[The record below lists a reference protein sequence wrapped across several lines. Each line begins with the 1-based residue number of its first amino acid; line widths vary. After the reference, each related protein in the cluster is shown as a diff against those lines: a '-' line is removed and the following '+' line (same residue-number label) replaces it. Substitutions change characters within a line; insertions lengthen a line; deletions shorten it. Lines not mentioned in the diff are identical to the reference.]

1 MDAIKVDGASSIL
14 APEGGMENGKAPLTE
29 RRGFF
34 RFMQDSMYKVMYLL
48 KSGTTDTS
56 GTSSKT
62 GDGVRGMLSK
72 VKGFRRRVKSDPSST
87 LAKLGSQTMGFTG
100 SLSHLA
106 SDISGGLT
114 TKALSAPVNMVSSA
128 IGWGR
133 NRKYKRMYKNLTKD
147 HRNRTD
153 SIRARQRA
161 EERMGNLTSAPY
173 HMRMSKE
180 DRRHIT
186 GKEEKIKRTSAG
198 EKVGFFNKAVT
209 LPNGRTVLQK
219 PNLSTRAKDWA
230 LGGLS
235 RVKEDV
241 MGFGGGIISGIKGRW
256 AEKSKEA
263 GGGLAGGA
271 KATASLVGDAIGGVT
286 GGIVGAMSKGFS
298 ALLGPIGIIAEVVQM
313 LAGSSPLLKA
323 VLQLF
328 QLAFTL
334 FFMPF
339 GNILGEILL
348 PLMMD
353 LINWVVAFNEWIA
366 ELNMN
371 AIIDWFHGVWEGL
384 KDFFGGIFDAYIQF
398 FKNIISTITGVFEW
412 LWGHLGGI
420 LGKVWDTIKSI
431 FTKIVDLVQ
440 AFFKL
445 PAQIGNAVWN
455 AIKGVGSSVWDGV
468 TGFFGFSGGGYIPP
482 TPGGTLIRVGEGTR
496 GEYIVPVGSQMES
509 KLGGGGQTINITF
522 SGPVYGMNDFEN
534 KVNDII
540 SKASNRGY
548 YR

>member
-1 MDAIKVDGASSIL
+1 
-14 APEGGMENGKAPLTE
+14 MENGKAPLTE

-34 RFMQDSMYKVMYLL
+34 KFMRDSMYKVMSLL

-72 VKGFRRRVKSDPSST
+72 VKGFRKRVKSDPAST
-87 LAKLGSQTMGFTG
+87 LAELGSQTMGFTG

-106 SDISGGLT
+106 SDISGGFTEKLLT
-114 TKALSAPVNMVSSA
+114 TPINMAESGWNWARGFRTKRRENKQHDLIAENFIQSIAKHRIRDSGGLTGDWWADRKATKEATPSKPAPRHPTLLS
-128 IGWGR
+128 R
-133 NRKYKRMYKNLTKD
+133 
-147 HRNRTD
+147 
-153 SIRARQRA
+153 
-161 EERMGNLTSAPY
+161 
-173 HMRMSKE
+173 
-180 DRRHIT
+180 
-186 GKEEKIKRTSAG
+186 GKEWVSGGISSLKEG
-198 EKVGFFNKAVT
+198 
-209 LPNGRTVLQK
+209 GR
-219 PNLSTRAKDWA
+219 
-230 LGGLS
+230 G
-235 RVKEDV
+235 V
-241 MGFGGGIISGIKGRW
+241 MGFGGGILSGAK
-256 AEKSKEA
+256 EKWSERSKEA
-263 GGGLAGGA
+263 GGGILGGA
-271 KATASLVGDAIGGVT
+271 KATMGAVGDAVGGVT
-286 GGIVGAMSKGFS
+286 GGIVGGMSKGFS

-353 LINWVVAFNEWIA
+353 LINWVVAFNEWMA
-366 ELNMN
+366 ELNLE
-371 AIIDWFHGVWEGL
+371 AIIAWFHGVWEGL

-431 FTKIVDLVQ
+431 FTKIVDLVK

-455 AIKGVGSSVWDGV
+455 SIKGVGSSVWEGV